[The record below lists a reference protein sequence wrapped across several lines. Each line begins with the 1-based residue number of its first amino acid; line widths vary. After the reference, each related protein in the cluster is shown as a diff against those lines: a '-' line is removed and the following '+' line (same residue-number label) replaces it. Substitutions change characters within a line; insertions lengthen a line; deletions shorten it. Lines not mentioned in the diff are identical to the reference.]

1 MDHMDES
8 EKRRG
13 RSRYRCGTRTT
24 GTATNGE
31 QGRPPRGPTSSQ
43 GAHTLAHPFP
53 PILHLSKTD
62 ICARQPAR
70 ALACILFLIVCVAC
84 FDDTLAPRAESA
96 PPAGFRLRRLV
107 LTFQDTRPG
116 EGNLLPPLQPPCE
129 MFSISRTCSSLST
142 PPFMPILVPCR
153 SAGF

>member
-1 MDHMDES
+1 MHACMRAQHES
-8 EKRRG
+8 LWHAG
-13 RSRYRCGTRTT
+13 Q

-31 QGRPPRGPTSSQ
+31 QGRPPRAPTSSR

-84 FDDTLAPRAESA
+84 SDDTLAPRAKSA
-96 PPAGFRLRRLV
+96 LLV
-107 LTFQDTRPG
+107 LA
-116 EGNLLPPLQPPCE
+116 C
-129 MFSISRTCSSLST
+129 
-142 PPFMPILVPCR
+142 
-153 SAGF
+153 AGLF